1 MYVARPIPEHWGV
14 IDLTDKQKDVLATE
28 GHALVKG
35 GPGSGKTAVSII
47 KAGNIVRDRL
57 RHGQRVLFLSFARAT
72 VSRVLEAID
81 EEGQLPREIK
91 RQIEVD
97 TYHAFFWRLIK
108 THGYL
113 LGLPRRL
120 NILTPHNEA
129 VALADIRNEYK
140 ADDKLTAQESAEKKE
155 REDTE
160 RLRLAMEEGLV
171 CFDMFAD
178 LTGTLLHGSK
188 KIRELIANAYPTIIL
203 DEFQDTAADQWRVI
217 QALGRDSELLALA
230 DPEQRIFDFIGA
242 DPERL
247 KHFEEEFGVVPLD
260 LSDENHRSKGT
271 DIAHFGNDILKG
283 KYSKSRYEGIAVEL
297 FEPNKNQAITKVVTE
312 TLQARKR
319 LIADGPKD
327 WSLAILVPT
336 KRMTRVVSDVFRE
349 PLGALPRIDHH
360 AVVDMEAAILA
371 AEVIALGLQCHDGA
385 VDVGKFVTLLS
396 NYFRGK
402 GGDTPSKTSLQ
413 EASRI
418 LRAYESAI
426 ERRAEGKEAP
436 KNSLFLPIEA
446 AVQGLLDLTLTGD
459 PDIDW
464 VTVRT
469 HFANAGC
476 KRLQEIAVEVRN
488 IRLLERGTQ
497 LREALS
503 QNWRDTG
510 RYSDALEIVRQAFI
524 QDHFATNT
532 KPETGVVVMNMH
544 KAKGKQ
550 FDEVIVFE
558 GWPVIAKRK
567 IVANPDRIVRGN
579 LRENIDDQTRQNF
592 RVSVTRAKRQTTI
605 LTPKGDP
612 CVLLVPEK

>member
-1 MYVARPIPEHWGV
+1 MIE
-14 IDLTDKQKDVLATE
+14 LTEKQKDVLAAD
-28 GHALVKG
+28 GHAIVKG
-35 GPGSGKTAVSII
+35 GPGSGKTTVSIL
-47 KAGNIVRDRL
+47 KAGNIVKERL
-57 RHGQRVLFLSFARAT
+57 RRGQRVLFLSFARAT
-72 VSRVLEAID
+72 VSRVLEVID
-81 EEGQLPREIK
+81 EEGELPREVK

-129 VALADIRNEYK
+129 VALSEIRNDYK
-140 ADDKLTAQESAEKKE
+140 ADDKLSAAERAEKRQ
-155 REDTE
+155 REGDE

-171 CFDMFAD
+171 CFDLFAD
-178 LTGTLLHGSK
+178 LAGQLLHGSN
-188 KIRELIANAYPTIIL
+188 KIRGLIANAYPTIIL
-203 DEFQDTAADQWRVI
+203 DEFQDTAADQWHVI
-217 QALGRDSELLALA
+217 QALGRDSDLLALA

-247 KHFEEEFGVVPLD
+247 NHFIEEFKVVPID

-283 KYSKSRYEGIAVEL
+283 KFTKGSYDGVFFDL

-319 LIADGPKD
+319 LIADGPKN
-327 WSLAILVPT
+327 WSLVILVPT
-336 KRMTRVVSDVFRE
+336 KRMTRLVSDVFRE
-349 PLGALPRIDHH
+349 PLASLPRIDHH
-360 AVVDMEAAILA
+360 AAVDMEAAILA
-371 AEVIALGLQCHDGA
+371 AEIIAYGLQCHGA
-385 VDVGKFVTLLS
+385 SFHVGEFVTLIA

-413 EASRI
+413 ESSRI
-418 LRAYESAI
+418 RAAYEAAVK
-426 ERRAEGKEAP
+426 RRADGKDAP
-436 KNSLFLPIEA
+436 KNSMFLPIEA
-446 AVQGLLDLTLTGD
+446 AFLGLSDLALTGD
-459 PDIDW
+459 PDADW
-464 VTVRT
+464 VAVRG
-469 HFANAGC
+469 HFAGAGC
-476 KRLQEIAVEVRN
+476 KRLAEIATEVRN

-503 QNWRDTG
+503 QNWRDRG
-510 RYSDALEIVRQAFI
+510 RYADALEIVRQAFI
-524 QDHFATNT
+524 RDHFATNT
-532 KPETGVVVMNMH
+532 KPETGVVIMNMH

-558 GWPVIAKRK
+558 GWPRIARGK

-579 LRENIDDQTRQNF
+579 LRENIDDQSRQNF
-592 RVSVTRAKRQTTI
+592 RVSVTRAKRRTTI
-605 LTPKGDP
+605 LTPKGNP
-612 CVLLVPEK
+612 CVLLVLES